1 MLDYRIRGYR
11 RFPQKAMH
19 QVVVYLWP
27 TRSPLVLQT
36 TFSIPRTRHE
46 FQVIRL
52 WEQPSETFL
61 ADPGLLPFAVLSRT
75 EDRAGMLRQVAQQ
88 IERLPDRRMQSNV
101 TASTAIL
108 SGLLLDKRLI
118 QQILR
123 RELMQESVIYQ
134 EIRAEGLQEGRQ
146 EGRQEGLREGLL
158 GAIELGLELKF
169 GAEGLRLLPEIAKIT
184 DTDVLK
190 AVQAGLK
197 ADIALADLPR
207 IYRLDN

>member
-1 MLDYRIRGYR
+1 
-11 RFPQKAMH
+11 
-19 QVVVYLWP
+19 V
-27 TRSPLVLQT
+27 
-36 TFSIPRTRHE
+36 
-46 FQVIRL
+46 
-52 WEQPSETFL
+52 FL
-61 ADPGLLPFAVLSRT
+61 ANPGLLPFAVLSRT
-75 EDRAGMLRQVAQQ
+75 EDRVGMLRQVAQQ
-88 IERLPDRRMQSNV
+88 IEQLPDRRMQSNV

-134 EIRAEGLQEGRQ
+134 EIKAEWLQEGLREGRQ
-146 EGRQEGLREGLL
+146 EGLREGRQEGLREGLL